1 MYDYLQ
7 GQLVRREPARIVVE
21 VSGVGYDVAVAVGAD
36 FPPTDSQV
44 RVWTHLVVREDVQQL
59 YGFPDPDARAWFRSL
74 LAVRGVGPALAL
86 GILSGLS
93 TDHLMQA
100 LLEKDP
106 APLVAIRGVGR
117 KTAEQILLD
126 LRDRAPLTAS
136 ASPAAIPSDRS
147 RAMLDAVQALVSI
160 GYKEREAHRSVEH
173 AASHVDR
180 DDLEALVRTALQ
192 E

>member
-21 VSGVGYDVAVAVGAD
+21 VAGVGYDVAVAVGSE
-36 FPPTDSQV
+36 FPETDSQV
-44 RVWTHLVVREDVQQL
+44 RVWTHLVVREDAQKL
-59 YGFPDPDARAWFRSL
+59 FGFPDPDARTWFRSL
-74 LAVRGVGPALAL
+74 LAVRGIGPALAL

-93 TDHLMQA
+93 TDRLMQA
-100 LLEKDP
+100 LLDKDP

-126 LRDRAPLTAS
+126 LRDRAPQTAG
-136 ASPAAIPSDRS
+136 ASPAAASSDRS

-160 GYKEREAHRSVEH
+160 GYKEKEAHRSVEH
-173 AASHVDR
+173 AASRVDR